1 VAVSDD
7 DLAHLLRRT
16 EFVVR
21 PSRLAELKTLDLT
34 SYSAA
39 VENVINIGLNGS
51 PALPAYFQ
59 SEDANNGWDQYVAAC
74 SFWINNMVSKVRPF
88 QEKMTLFWHG
98 HFVSGWWD
106 VGKGFHMMLQT
117 QMYRDNALGNFRN
130 LTQNMAIDRA
140 MLVYLSNAEN
150 VKGAPNQNFARE
162 LMELFT
168 LGVGNYTEAD
178 VEASA
183 RAWTGYNADWPAY
196 QYQFY
201 PNRHDNGSKTFFG
214 TTQAWTGPQ
223 IIDEIL
229 LNNPAKKQIAAR
241 YITKKLW
248 EFLAHPSPPT
258 AVLDAIAPVFAA
270 DMDLANLARQILNRP
285 EFYSTT
291 AKQGLVRTPIEYIVA
306 LCYYTGISPDDL
318 GVSWRAESAGQQ
330 IYQPPNVSGWRP
342 NAYWLNTSALAAR
355 ADFAQSVT
363 WRLRDTGGAFED
375 INVIYNRTVADA
387 VDYVA
392 GFFGIYPLSTTTRN
406 ALIAAH
412 QAERN
417 ATAWKN
423 WWAPTNLLTMTML
436 APEFHMA

>member
-1 VAVSDD
+1 MAVSDE

-34 SYSAA
+34 SYAAA
-39 VENVINIGLNGS
+39 VENVINVGLNGA

-59 SEDANNGWDQYVAAC
+59 SEDTNSGWDQYVAAC
-74 SFWINNMVSKVRPF
+74 SFWINAMVTKVRPF

-98 HFVSGWWD
+98 HFVSSWWD
-106 VGKGFHMMLQT
+106 VGKGFHLMLQT
-117 QMYRDNALGNFRN
+117 QMYRDNALGNFHT

-150 VKGAPNQNFARE
+150 RKGAPNQNFARE

-178 VEASA
+178 VEAAA
-183 RAWTGYNADWPAY
+183 RAWTGYNADWPEY
-196 QYQFY
+196 VYQFF
-201 PNRHDNGSKTFFG
+201 PNRHDTGLKTFFG
-214 TTQAWTGPQ
+214 KTQAWTGPQ

-229 LNNPAKKQIAAR
+229 LDNAGKRQIAAR
-241 YITKKLW
+241 FITKKLW

-258 AVLDAIAPVFAA
+258 AVLDAIAPVFAN
-270 DMDLANLARQILNRP
+270 DWDIANLARQILNRP

-306 LCYYTGISPDDL
+306 LCYHTGIDPDDL
-318 GVSWRAESAGQQ
+318 GVAWRAESAGQQ
-330 IYQPPNVSGWRP
+330 IYSPPNVSGWRP
-342 NAYWLNTSALAAR
+342 NAYWLNTSALAGR
-355 ADFAQSVT
+355 ADFARSMT
-363 WRLRDTGGAFED
+363 WWLRDTGRPFED
-375 INVIYNRTVADA
+375 GNVIYNRTVADA

-392 GFFGIYPLSTTTRN
+392 QFFGIYPLSTTTRN
-406 ALIAAH
+406 ALISAH

-417 ATAWKN
+417 ATPWKN
-423 WWAPTNLLTMTML
+423 WWAPTNLLTMVML
-436 APEFHMA
+436 APELHMA